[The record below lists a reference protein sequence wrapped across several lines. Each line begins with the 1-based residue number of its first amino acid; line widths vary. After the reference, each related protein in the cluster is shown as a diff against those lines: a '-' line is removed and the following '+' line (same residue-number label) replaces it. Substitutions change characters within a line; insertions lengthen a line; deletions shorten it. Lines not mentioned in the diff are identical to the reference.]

1 MTNQNP
7 SQKTPASKVN
17 LLAQMKGKP
26 FKSAVVVL
34 ALAFFF
40 WLLIY
45 PDPLAKMLM
54 GSNHVLPASV
64 YWLLRLEVA
73 LLALFLASRLER
85 IQDDIHYALSWANSV
100 GMMRYGIACIAAA
113 FVITAWSLGDFPNVI
128 FGGASSNYWLDIYLY
143 IQLYAFFGLAA
154 AGVCLVALVNLIEIR
169 YDFSRKNDDFL
180 HPYKFIAAKV
190 EEWKREPQNNLLN
203 TDDFSDL
210 HVTSWNVKADEKTIE
225 YELARR
231 LLKEK
236 DGLPEAGKL
245 GKWVLYKVV
254 IDFKGRIRGIQRY
267 EADDYQKIRYT

>member
-1 MTNQNP
+1 
-7 SQKTPASKVN
+7 VN

-26 FKSAVVVL
+26 SKSAVVVL
-34 ALAFFF
+34 ALVFFF
-40 WLLIY
+40 WMLAY

-54 GSNHVLPASV
+54 GSKLVLPASV

-73 LLALFLASRLER
+73 LLALFLASRWER
-85 IQDDIHYALSWANSV
+85 IQENIHYALSWANSV

-113 FVITAWSLGDFPNVI
+113 FVITAWSLGDFPNMI
-128 FGGASSNYWLDIYLY
+128 FGGASPNYWFNIYLY
-143 IQLYAFFGLAA
+143 IQLYAFFGFAA
-154 AGVCLVALVNLIEIR
+154 AGVCLVVMVNLIEIR
-169 YDFSRKNDDFL
+169 YDFDDENKNFL
-180 HPYKFIAAKV
+180 HPFKFIDAKV

-210 HVTSWNVKADEKTIE
+210 RVTSWNIKADEKTIE

-231 LLKEK
+231 LLREK
-236 DGLPEAGKL
+236 DGVTEAGKL

-254 IDFKGRIRGIQRY
+254 MDFKGRIRGIQRY